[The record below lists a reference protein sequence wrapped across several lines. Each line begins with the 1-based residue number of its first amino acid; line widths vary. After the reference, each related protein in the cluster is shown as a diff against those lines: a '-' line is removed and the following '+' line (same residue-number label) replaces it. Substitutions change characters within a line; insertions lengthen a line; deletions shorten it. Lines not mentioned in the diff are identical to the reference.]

1 MLDLHD
7 EDVHMIKQGPG
18 RTEVEKQGAM
28 SDRCALSKD
37 SRRHQ
42 LGLALFT
49 RIGVKAGITSLSSR
63 STRSMYRNPFQYDLI
78 YPRLYQPWIEYR

>member
-49 RIGVKAGITSLSSR
+49 RI
-63 STRSMYRNPFQYDLI
+63 
-78 YPRLYQPWIEYR
+78 